1 MKNLAFNLNDLM
13 MLQQL
18 GEYHLYL
25 LNVALV
31 EAASI
36 AKSNWPSRTEA
47 YQAFALAETAAKELA
62 CRNRWS
68 PKLSDGE
75 YSTGGITYDTPEYRN
90 WINSYR
96 IRLNDS
102 PSSNILRTSD
112 TYDLLEKFSF
122 GDSIFEIKRTA

>member
-47 YQAFALAETAAKELA
+47 YQAVALAETAAKELA
-62 CRNRWS
+62 CRNR
-68 PKLSDGE
+68 
-75 YSTGGITYDTPEYRN
+75 
-90 WINSYR
+90 
-96 IRLNDS
+96 
-102 PSSNILRTSD
+102 
-112 TYDLLEKFSF
+112 
-122 GDSIFEIKRTA
+122 